1 MYQAGEWGTVCGIN
15 FPAAGTAV
23 ENMVENGASGVGTWG
38 GTCTCPDGSEYQ
50 VGDNND
56 GCGSLACIGGN
67 PGPCSGSNP
76 GGAGVRV
83 RCALDNS
90 HGAHGADAVCRQLG
104 YLNGGAAQHQG
115 EAWDSADGSTA
126 AAAIRMPVQ
135 PGSRQCATGVEET
148 LLDCP
153 ADRCPAG
160 YHFCAQA
167 TDSTKCRDIGNDCCA
182 NQAGGEPAECADGWV
197 PSTQPQTYDGCPNYT
212 CLPPWGAGTRRTDF
226 CDSDADC
233 CACRTLWVAH
243 YPGGAPRLRSHSH
256 LLIAAR

>member
-67 PGPCSGSNP
+67 PGSCSGSNP

-90 HGAHGADAVCRQLG
+90 HGAHNACCGTVG
-104 YLNGGAAQHQG
+104 
-115 EAWDSADGSTA
+115 DGSFAGQVWSEQTSTLD
-126 AAAIRMPVQ
+126 AILAGHGVS
-135 PGSRQCATGVEET
+135 SR
-148 LLDCP
+148 
-153 ADRCPAG
+153 
-160 YHFCAQA
+160 
-167 TDSTKCRDIGNDCCA
+167 
-182 NQAGGEPAECADGWV
+182 
-197 PSTQPQTYDGCPNYT
+197 
-212 CLPPWGAGTRRTDF
+212 
-226 CDSDADC
+226 
-233 CACRTLWVAH
+233 
-243 YPGGAPRLRSHSH
+243 
-256 LLIAAR
+256 